1 MRSQTPKLDAKV
13 RRSPIPRI
21 RNRNN
26 YVGLLREDRRTAE
39 RRGRPRR

>member
-13 RRSPIPRI
+13 RRSPIPRV

-26 YVGLLREDRRTAE
+26 YVSLLREDQRRSE
-39 RRGRPRR
+39 RRGRRRR